1 MRCCLVGVHCAS
13 SISLLQSLGGLIG
26 VTLVLGDANGVHLVG
41 KCMGRLEESW
51 MQRYS
56 SNLPRKGNYQ
66 WKISDW
72 IQR

>member
-1 MRCCLVGVHCAS
+1 M
-13 SISLLQSLGGLIG
+13 
-26 VTLVLGDANGVHLVG
+26 TLVLGDANGVHLVG